1 MPYNVNAEQL
11 EVINDW
17 NNNILLTA
25 IPGSGKTRTI
35 VYKIIEK
42 IKMNNKNKMIVAI
55 TYTNRAAEEMLERIY
70 KEIGETDQIF
80 IGTIHSFC
88 YEFIFKKYHSKLKYF
103 KTGYKIISP
112 EYEQNLIFGISV
124 KYNLSSDEKKLIT
137 YNKIKTTIKNDGTY
151 IETNNNFIGILNDYY
166 LYLKENS
173 LLNFDLLLYSSFEI
187 LKKHNYIARNLKNAI
202 ECLYID
208 EYQDTTQLQYD
219 ILSCI
224 YKSNNSKQQIMFVGD
239 SNQAIYS
246 SLGSITKSLQDLNSE
261 FETNFIHRELNG
273 CYRSYQPI
281 IDYYRTFAVNDI
293 TMISKKD
300 DDFKVNIQHY
310 FFNED
315 NTYKKVVELIYD
327 LLNNG
332 VKESGICIMAPW
344 WYLLLP
350 ISKKLKE
357 LMPTIKFDA
366 PEISPIKRNEDLPI
380 YKLSRLICMKVNHEN
395 INYKRRLVIDFR
407 KKFKEFYNVTLDFII
422 DEFLTKIEKRR
433 DKIKYSVGTEYLE
446 NELNYFIY
454 DFFGIDENIIKTDLK
469 TFLEEVNTRVN
480 DTRYKID
487 NIAET
492 FMGMFSRKDGI
503 VISTCHG
510 VKGEE
515 YDAIICL
522 FVNEGKIPHF
532 SEKDNREIAKK
543 LLFVM
548 FSRAKKEIYVFPVLK
563 DQRDMPTLE
572 LNTFF
577 ADLKK

>member
-1 MPYNVNAEQL
+1 MSYNLNSEQL

-42 IKMNNKNKMIVAI
+42 IKMNDSNKMIVAI

-88 YEFIFKKYHSKLKYF
+88 YEFIFKKYHDKF
-103 KTGYKIISP
+103 EFFRTGFKIISP
-112 EYEQNLIFGISV
+112 EHEKKLIINIST
-124 KYNLSSDEKKLIT
+124 KYNLSSEEKKAII
-137 YNKIKTTIKNDGTY
+137 YNKIKTTIKRDGTY
-151 IETNNNFIGILNDYY
+151 LESNYKFIKILDEYY
-166 LYLKENS
+166 LYLKEKS
-173 LLNFDLLLYSSFEI
+173 LLNFDLLLYLSFEI
-187 LKKHNYIARNLKNAI
+187 LKKYDYIAKNLKCAI
-202 ECLYID
+202 DCFYID

-219 ILSCI
+219 ILSYI
-224 YKSNNSKQQIMFVGD
+224 YKSNTNKQQLVFVGD

-246 SLGSITKSLQDLNSE
+246 SLGSITKNIEDLSKE
-261 FETNFIHRELNG
+261 FKTKFIHKELNG

-281 IDYYRTFAVNDI
+281 IDYYKTFAVENI
-293 TMISKKD
+293 TMISKKND
-300 DDFKVNIQHY
+300 KCSIHIEHY
-310 FFNED
+310 FLNED
-315 NTYKKVVELIYD
+315 LTYEKVVELINYF
-327 LLNNG
+327 LSIG
-332 VKESGICIMAPW
+332 IKESEICIMAPW

-350 ISKKLKE
+350 ISRKLKK

-380 YKLSRLICMKVNHEN
+380 YQLSKLICMRINHEN
-395 INYKRRLVIDFR
+395 INYKRKLVINFR
-407 KKFKEFYNVTLDFII
+407 RKFKEFYNFTLDLNI
-422 DEFLTKIEKRR
+422 DEFLTVIEKRR
-433 DKIKYSVGTEYLE
+433 EKINYCTGTEYIK

-454 DFFGIDENIIKTDLK
+454 EFFDISKDIIESDLND
-469 TFLEEVNTRVN
+469 FLEEVNNRVN
-480 DTRYKID
+480 DSKYKIE
-487 NIAET
+487 NIPET

-532 SEKDNREIAKK
+532 SEKDNREISKK

-548 FSRAKKEIYVFPVLK
+548 FSRARKEIHVFPILK
-563 DQRDMPTLE
+563 DPRDKPTLE
-572 LNTFF
+572 LQPFF
-577 ADLKK
+577 NSLK